1 MEQML
6 IEAMRGQGLPFVM
19 ACVAIAWIQR
29 MNKDMVSKLN
39 EERTEHLNALGAQI
53 GDLKNAIVECERDR
67 KELWSRILDRN
78 NQ

>member
-1 MEQML
+1 MEQLL

-39 EERTEHLNALGAQI
+39 EERTQHLSALGEQI
-53 GDLKNAIVECERDR
+53 GDLKSAIVECERDR
-67 KELWSRILDRN
+67 KELWSRILEKGN
-78 NQ
+78 